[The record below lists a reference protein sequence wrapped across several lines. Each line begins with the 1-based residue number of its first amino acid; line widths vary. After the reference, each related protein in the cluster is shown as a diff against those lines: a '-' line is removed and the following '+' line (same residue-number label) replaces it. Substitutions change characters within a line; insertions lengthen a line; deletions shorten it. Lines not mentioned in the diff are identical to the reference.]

1 VCERE
6 RKKKEINVCVC
17 EMGELVAC
25 ALTMSVEQ
33 SVCQESEASILRER
47 ERETNKNT
55 FLF

>member
-1 VCERE
+1 VCVC
-6 RKKKEINVCVC
+6 VCVC